1 MGELKKLDR
10 KGIKK
15 KKKLKRER
23 VKPQFKEGWIGKRWK
38 FIFRPYIHLLFLRD
52 WKGGILLLLTTFLLP
67 NGAIVGLISLIATI
81 LFAEF
86 IGMGKEYL
94 EEGFYLYNSL
104 LVGLGVGYYYS
115 LTPTVVAIAI
125 ILSVFTFLVS
135 YGIKQLFWKYRA
147 PILSVPFSLVS
158 VIFILATYRYITL
171 STSMLSRE
179 PIGEI
184 VPEPGSLFYSLWNG
198 LLPFFKGMG
207 MVLFLPYGIAGLII
221 SAIILFYSR
230 ILFLGAVGGFWTG
243 VIIHSLFVGWET
255 ALHSSFNFN
264 FILIGM
270 GLAGVFLIPNWRS
283 YLLALVGIGL
293 GVVLADAM
301 EVFFN
306 QYHLP
311 VFTIPFNLVIILM
324 VTLLGTIGYPY
335 FNYYPK
341 ETPERS
347 LTYYLSFLFRFGG
360 SGIKIGLPFT
370 GTWQVYQGFDGEW
383 THKGIWRY
391 AYDFIKTRDGKS
403 YRGDGLRLEDY
414 YSFGADVVAP
424 ISGYIYDARSDLP
437 DREIGNPDR
446 QNSWGNYVVI
456 RGTDGTFV
464 EISHLM
470 QNSLKY
476 PIGSYVEEGQVIA
489 KCGNSGYSPEPHI
502 HIQVQSTGAVGAAT
516 LPFKFREII
525 KGKRLYYYQLPKVG
539 EEVTAPIRHPGLG
552 LLLNFI
558 LDDLFE
564 YTLYRNGEKVGNYS
578 FWVEMEQKGEFYFT
592 DGKNRLYFYLT
603 PTLFYFY
610 RYEGRESYL
619 KLLFKTAPKIP
630 IFTGQIKF
638 EDYLPLNVRFNRFIW
653 IMEFITSFSFKLF
666 DKSLDFLSVNGN
678 LTGPIGKVELN
689 WESKGFRKIEGEGI
703 RLELQ
708 QYRLRER
715 NGSKN

>member
-1 MGELKKLDR
+1 M
-10 KGIKK
+10 I
-15 KKKLKRER
+15 
-23 VKPQFKEGWIGKRWK
+23 
-38 FIFRPYIHLLFLRD
+38 
-52 WKGGILLLLTTFLLP
+52 
-67 NGAIVGLISLIATI
+67 
-81 LFAEF
+81 
-86 IGMGKEYL
+86 
-94 EEGFYLYNSL
+94 
-104 LVGLGVGYYYS
+104 
-115 LTPTVVAIAI
+115 
-125 ILSVFTFLVS
+125 
-135 YGIKQLFWKYRA
+135 
-147 PILSVPFSLVS
+147 
-158 VIFILATYRYITL
+158 
-171 STSMLSRE
+171 
-179 PIGEI
+179 
-184 VPEPGSLFYSLWNG
+184 
-198 LLPFFKGMG
+198 
-207 MVLFLPYGIAGLII
+207 LFLPYEVAGLLI
-221 SAIILFYSR
+221 SLIILFYSR
-230 ILFLGAVGGFWTG
+230 ILFLGAVGGFLAG
-243 VIIHSLFVGWET
+243 VAIHSLFVGWET

-264 FILIGM
+264 FILVGM
-270 GLAGVFLIPNWRS
+270 ALSSIFLIPNWRS
-283 YLLALVGIGL
+283 YLLALGGVAL
-293 GVVLADAM
+293 AVVLADAM

-306 QYHLP
+306 QYRLP
-311 VFTIPFNLVIILM
+311 VFTIPFNLVVILM
-324 VTLLGTIGYPY
+324 VMLLGNIGYPY

-539 EEVTAPIRHPGLG
+539 EKVTAPIRHPGLG

-564 YTLYRNGEKVGNYS
+564 YTLFRNGKEEGSYS
-578 FWVEMEQKGEFYFT
+578 FWVEMEQNGEFYFT
-592 DGKNRLYFYLT
+592 DGRAKLYFYLT
-603 PTLFYFY
+603 PSMFYFY
-610 RYEGRESYL
+610 RYEGGEGYL
-619 KLLFKTAPKIP
+619 KLLFQLVPRVP
-630 IFTGQIKF
+630 LVNGEVEF
-638 EDYLPLNVRFNRFIW
+638 EDYLPLNVRFPARKVW
-653 IMEFITSFSFKLF
+653 AVE
-666 DKSLDFLSVNGN
+666 FLSSFTFKIFDRPVSYRLSPNG
-678 LTGPIGKVELN
+678 LISSKYGRVELN
-689 WESKGFRKIEGEGI
+689 WESKGFKVIEGDGVKLI
-703 RLELQ
+703 LNR
-708 QYRLRER
+708 YRIKGR
-715 NGSKN
+715 NGE